1 MSQSA
6 ILYRAFEID
15 DASNLFTM
23 VDKHMHL
30 QDRRLLSQ
38 AFSRAA
44 VMKMEV
50 SMHDKVVRLMDSI
63 RGKIKDGFDPLKN
76 LD

>member
-1 MSQSA
+1 
-6 ILYRAFEID
+6 
-15 DASNLFTM
+15 M

-63 RGKIKDGFDPLKN
+63 SEKIKDRFDPLKN